1 MESCEVIPGVSK
13 EELIRIIASVEKN
26 STHPIAK
33 AIVSYAEKKKIGLTA
48 AENIEEVAG
57 YGLMTE
63 VDGEK
68 CWSVTPDCCRNIPLS
83 FRRIFFR

>member
-33 AIVSYAEKKKIGLTA
+33 AIVSYAEKKRLA
-48 AENIEEVAG
+48 
-57 YGLMTE
+57 L
-63 VDGEK
+63 
-68 CWSVTPDCCRNIPLS
+68 LLL
-83 FRRIFFR
+83 RI